1 MEFSYSGAMGPNR
14 WGSINP
20 KFLECARGKW
30 QSPVNIVKKE
40 VLVNKNLKPLLR
52 DYHPATATLVNNG
65 FNVGVRTSLSLSLF
79 FTLLYSSL
87 KSFILRDFNFTTI
100 FCVTNITR

>member
-40 VLVNKNLKPLLR
+40 VVVNKNLKPLLR
-52 DYHPATATLVNNG
+52 EYYPAAATLVNNG
-65 FNVGVRTSLSLSLF
+65 FNVGVRTFVSSF
-79 FTLLYSSL
+79 FPFSSPL
-87 KSFILRDFNFTTI
+87 HSNQFIVWHFNFCII
-100 FCVTNITR
+100 FCA